1 MGHLKF
7 NPTKAD
13 IIMRNIQSEY
23 NNIMLGANF
32 CQRDG
37 IGKMVTGWISPNG
50 VKGINK
56 AVDDLNAVVEKI
68 YTEMW
73 TAYSRMNNACVA
85 ANQAFIRAGGASEGY
100 IYTSKILEK
109 NLAKFDASEAK
120 KSLDGMLIID
130 DVKLNEANRVFLKF
144 SDNVKLHFN
153 RILDLAR
160 ELPIE
165 DESHEIINAVIGT
178 VNSLKKNVETAV
190 EDVVTAINTK
200 LSETEADVIQAK
212 NNAKRLAASG
222 K

>member
-13 IIMRNIQSEY
+13 VIMRIIQDDY
-23 NNIMLGANF
+23 NGIMHLANS
-32 CQRDG
+32 CQKNA

-73 TAYSRMNNACVA
+73 TAYSRMNDACVA

-100 IYTSKILEK
+100 IYTSKSLEK

-130 DVKLNEANRVFLKF
+130 DVKLNEANREFLRF
-144 SDNVKLHFN
+144 SDGVEYMLNDILN
-153 RILDLAR
+153 RAR